1 MLLFI
6 AAIQL
11 KIFLVFLICY
21 LQVVMALLVGVDFV
35 FYFINLVILEKF
47 LDYGCILQ
55 KTFNRKDLY
64 LCVNC

>member
-21 LQVVMALLVGVDFV
+21 LQVVMALLLGVDFV
-35 FYFINLVILEKF
+35 FYFINLVILEI
-47 LDYGCILQ
+47 LVCQLLSICILIH
-55 KTFNRKDLY
+55 
-64 LCVNC
+64 